1 MTLAMSVMLSGMTIA
16 APAPCTARA
25 AISTPML
32 GASAAAALDR
42 VNTVIPTANIRRRPY
57 RSPRAAP
64 VSISTANVSV

>member
-1 MTLAMSVMLSGMTIA
+1 MTLAISVMLSGMTIA

-25 AISTPML
+25 AISAPML

-42 VNTVIPTANIRRRPY
+42 VNTLIPTANIRRRPY

>member
-1 MTLAMSVMLSGMTIA
+1 VTLAMSVMLSGMTIA
-16 APAPCTARA
+16 APAPCTTRA

-42 VNTVIPTANIRRRPY
+42 VNTLIPTANIRRRPY